1 MMKAVVKTEP
11 KPGFVETKK
20 IPIPEIKPHEVL
32 VKVHAT
38 GMCGTDILL
47 ADWKYTGRRSV
58 HPPIVLGHEGSGEIV
73 EVGSH
78 VQHLK
83 VGDRVGMEAI
93 LGCGHCIQCR
103 KGRANLCPNW
113 DHLGIDFDG
122 TFAEY
127 IAFPA
132 YGTHKIPDSISY
144 EEAAFLEPISIV
156 VHAMESNPITAGDTV
171 AIVGPGP
178 LGLFSI
184 QAAKA
189 SGAGK
194 VIVIGTPSDKKRLEI
209 AKQYGADVVLDNG
222 DTDAYKS
229 VKELTNGIG
238 ANVVFE
244 AGGTGRSIE
253 QAILVA
259 SGEGKVFLMGFG
271 KESKIN
277 PLVNIV
283 RQNLMIKG
291 VVASLPHHYE
301 IATTWLENKVI
312 DIGPMVTHELK
323 FEEIDKGIEL
333 MKSKEA
339 GKVLFRS

>member
-1 MMKAVVKTEP
+1 MMKAVVKTKPE
-11 KPGFVETKK
+11 PGFVEVKE
-20 IPIPEIKPHEVL
+20 IPIPKIKPHEVL

-38 GMCGTDILL
+38 GICGTDILL
-47 ADWKYTGRRSV
+47 ADWKYTGRNPV
-58 HPPIVLGHEGSGEIV
+58 HTPIILGHEGAGEIV

-93 LGCGHCIQCR
+93 LGCGHCYQCR
-103 KGRANLCPNW
+103 WGRANLCPNW

-132 YGTHKIPDSISY
+132 YGTHILPDNISY
-144 EEAAFLEPISIV
+144 EQAAFLEPISII
-156 VHAMESNPITAGDTV
+156 VHAMESNPITVGDTV

-189 SGAGK
+189 AGAGK
-194 VIVIGTPSDKKRLEI
+194 IIVIGTSSDKKRLEI
-209 AKQYGADVVLDNG
+209 AKEYGADVVLDNG
-222 DTDAYKS
+222 DTDAHLT

-238 ANVVFE
+238 ADVVFE
-244 AGGTGRSIE
+244 AGGTGKSTE

-259 SGEGKVFLMGFG
+259 SGEGKVLLMGFG
-271 KESKIN
+271 KESTIN
-277 PLVNIV
+277 PLVHVV
-283 RQNLMIKG
+283 RQNLTIKG

-301 IATTWLENKVI
+301 TANIWLENQVI

-323 FEEIDKGIEL
+323 FEEIEKGIEL